1 MTPTSIEGVTG
12 LARESALSLG
22 HLIGQH
28 VKVAR
33 LEIAAEVRTMGRRA
47 TAVAVLAA
55 LVAIGYA
62 LAIAGVAVVIGG
74 GAELGIPLVVIG
86 LAHVVGA
93 GAGLVFGPLRA
104 RASHLHAHG
113 QHHRRHRPC
122 PGAGACP
129 LNDDRESDAAVARA
143 VAELEDAR
151 DRFSLSMIALER
163 GVARSFDWRA
173 WVGRK
178 PGTALALAFG
188 LGIFLGRTDD
198 EITRTRGDAS
208 WTRGASKPA

>member
-1 MTPTSIEGVTG
+1 MTPTASEGVTG

-47 TAVAVLAA
+47 VAVAVLAA

-74 GAELGIPLVVIG
+74 AGELGIPLVIIG
-86 LAHVVGA
+86 AAHVVGA

-104 RASHLHAHG
+104 RAAHLHSWATPPPPSTVPW
-113 QHHRRHRPC
+113 RRCMPAEH
-122 PGAGACP
+122 
-129 LNDDRESDAAVARA
+129 DRESDAAVALA

-151 DRFSLSMIALER
+151 DKFSLSMTALER
-163 GVARSFDWRA
+163 GVARSFHWRT

-188 LGIFLGRTDD
+188 LGIFLGAR
-198 EITRTRGDAS
+198 R
-208 WTRGASKPA
+208 

>member
-1 MTPTSIEGVTG
+1 MTPTSSEGVTD

-47 TAVAVLAA
+47 VAVTVLAA

-74 GAELGIPLVVIG
+74 GAELGIPLVIIG
-86 LAHVVGA
+86 AAHVVGA

-104 RASHLHAHG
+104 RAAHLHLDG

-122 PGAGACP
+122 PGEGACP
-129 LNDDRESDAAVARA
+129 LNTIAR
-143 VAELEDAR
+143 VMPRSPSPSPELEDAR
-151 DRFSLSMIALER
+151 DKFSLSMTALER
-163 GVARSFDWRA
+163 GVARSFHWRT

-188 LGIFLGRTDD
+188 LGILLGAR
-198 EITRTRGDAS
+198 R
-208 WTRGASKPA
+208 